1 MFADELDEDG
11 LIVFLIFVP
20 TARHPKRFAPSRSSV
35 DFLNE

>member
-20 TARHPKRFAPSRSSV
+20 TARHPKHFARRSSV